1 MLKPKMGMQMI
12 EDLDFEN
19 YKYFPA
25 LRTRQAELKGLQELN
40 QDRKRRVLPLLTL
53 GKWRQAPDFCRA
65 AEKADE
71 AMDGLPFFLDLTT
84 DGRHLADQIG
94 QLRDSTKGF
103 KAWRDFASNYEHA
116 IPVVQFA
123 TGARVRDIVRQA
135 TGIEKAKGKVGFR
148 IRDFGADVA
157 PVISALSAMDDP
169 RNAMVFVDCEY
180 IRGALAAYVAA
191 AVSTIN
197 ALRTEF
203 PESFVCVLSTSF
215 PASTKPFADAS
226 QQRGSIDI
234 LERDLHARV
243 GGYSVASYGDHGSI
257 HSVIYDDVPV
267 MRWVPRIDYPRES
280 DWYFERRPG
289 ASPEAGYQSAAQALV
304 ELDDEI
310 GTRDIWGEQKII
322 ETAQGNPLAKAP
334 GPWIA
339 SRVNIHLSRQVD
351 LSERLNGDAVDDDDF
366 GDLE

>member
-1 MLKPKMGMQMI
+1 MI
-12 EDLDFEN
+12 DDLDFES

-40 QDRKRRVLPLLTL
+40 QERKAKVLPLLTL
-53 GKWRQAPDFCRA
+53 GKWRQSPDFCRS

-71 AMDGLPFFLDLTT
+71 SMTGLPFFLDLTT
-84 DGRHLADQIG
+84 DGRHLAEKIS
-94 QLRDSTKGF
+94 QLRDSSNGF
-103 KAWRDFASNYEHA
+103 RAWRNFANQYDRA

-123 TGARVRDIVRQA
+123 NGARIRDVVRQA
-135 TGIEKAKGKVGFR
+135 TAIEEEKGKVGFR
-148 IRDFGADVA
+148 IRDFGADVT
-157 PVISALSAMDDP
+157 PVVSALSAMEDP

-180 IRGALAAYVAA
+180 IRGAVAAYVAA

-215 PASTKPFADAS
+215 PASTMPFADAS

-257 HSVIYDDVPV
+257 HSVIYDDVPI

-289 ASPEAGYQSAAQALV
+289 TSPDSGYQSAAQALV

-322 ETAQGNPLAKAP
+322 ETANGSHLARAP

-339 SRVNIHLSRQVD
+339 ARVNIHLSRQID
-351 LSERLNGDAVDDDDF
+351 LSDRLNANDPYDNDDYE
-366 GDLE
+366 DLA